1 MSLLLLGPSALVCLS
16 LFLLFELSDA
26 PLTLACPRDSE
37 STPLQLKLNDL
48 ADAITTI
55 GIISGGFLFVALLIR
70 YFFERGMNILQ
81 RYSDLSSLLTNTNP
95 FHAVRQVTWD

>member
-1 MSLLLLGPSALVCLS
+1 MVCLS

-37 STPLQLKLNDL
+37 STPLQIKSNDL

-55 GIISGGFLFVALLIR
+55 GIVSGGFLFVALFIR
-70 YFFERGMNILQ
+70 YFFELGTNILQ
-81 RYSDLSSLLTNTNP
+81 RYSDVSSSLNKY
-95 FHAVRQVTWD
+95 